1 MQVKA
6 NGIDIEVVT
15 HGDASSPTI
24 LLVNG
29 YTSQLIN
36 WPKPFIDG
44 LVAAGFH
51 VVTYDNRDVGLS
63 QKFSGTPDPRATFKA
78 MMEGRVPDIPYTLS
92 DMAADGIGVLDALGV
107 GKAHVLGVSMGGMIV
122 QLMGIEHGGRLLSL
136 TSIMSSTGNPD
147 VPPATAEA
155 QTALNEPAPSNS
167 RADVIT
173 HSTKGRRTYE
183 SPAYRKSDAEYAA
196 LIGEAYD
203 RMFYPEGYARQY
215 CAIVADG
222 NRVERLK
229 SVTVPT
235 LVIHGKDDNLVRVE
249 GGIDTAK
256 SIPGAKLELIE
267 GMGHDLPEGL
277 CDRFLELVVGHCSAH
292 GGTRGASAAAD

>member
-1 MQVKA
+1 MQVTA
-6 NGIDIEVVT
+6 NGISIEVEDM
-15 HGDASSPTI
+15 GPKDGPTI

-36 WPKPFIDG
+36 WPKLLLDG
-44 LVAAGFH
+44 LVDAGFR
-51 VVTYDNRDVGLS
+51 VVRYDNRDVGHS
-63 QKFSGTPDPRATFKA
+63 QKFEGAPDPRETFKA
-78 MMEGRVPDIPYTLS
+78 VMSGTVPDIPYVMA
-92 DMAADGIGVLDALGV
+92 DMAKDGMGVLDALGID
-107 GKAHVLGVSMGGMIV
+107 KAHVVGVSMGGMIV
-122 QLMGIEHGGRLLSL
+122 QLMAINHADRLHSM

-147 VPPATAEA
+147 VPPATEEA
-155 QTALNEPAPSNS
+155 QVALNEAAPSDG
-167 RADVIT
+167 REDVIV

-183 SPAYRKSDAEYAA
+183 SPAYRKTDAEYEQ

-203 RMFYPEGYARQY
+203 RMFYPAGYMRQY

-235 LVIHGKDDNLVRVE
+235 LVIHGQDDNLVRVE

-256 SIPGAKLELIE
+256 SVPGAQLELID
-267 GMGHDLPEGL
+267 GMGHDLPDGL
-277 CDRFLELVVGHCSAH
+277 CPRFIELIVGHARVSLA
-292 GGTRGASAAAD
+292 AAAD

>member
-1 MQVKA
+1 MRVKA
-6 NGIDIEVVT
+6 NNIEVEVVT
-15 HGDASSPTI
+15 HGDAGSPAI

-44 LVAAGFH
+44 LVSAGFQ

-78 MMEGRVPDIPYTLS
+78 VMEGRAPDIPYTLA
-92 DMAADGIGVLDALGV
+92 DMAADGIGVLDALGIER
-107 GKAHVLGVSMGGMIV
+107 AHVLGVSMGGMIV
-122 QLMGIEHGGRLLSL
+122 QLMGINHGERLLSL
-136 TSIMSSTGNPD
+136 TSVMSSTGNPD

-155 QTALNEPAPSNS
+155 QKALNEPAPSQE
-167 RADVIT
+167 RGDVIA

-203 RMFYPEGYARQY
+203 RMFYPQGYMRQY

-222 NRVERLK
+222 SRVERLK

-256 SIPGAKLELIE
+256 SIPGARLELID

-277 CDRFLELVVGHCSAH
+277 CDRLLALVIGHA
-292 GGTRGASAAAD
+292 RGALVAAAD